1 VKLIPRVQS
10 SQKRRQEEERMIE
23 KVSSSLKENIN
34 PARDNGS
41 SSHVLASALEQYISL
56 IAKTVESLQ
65 DR

>member
-1 VKLIPRVQS
+1 
-10 SQKRRQEEERMIE
+10 MIE